1 MSETTLHPFD
11 ELERH
16 QRDEL
21 GRCIRHAARL
31 ASLLA
36 VTPHHPDLLVL
47 LRDLVID
54 VENLWLILGEDDDQE
69 DDPS

>member
-1 MSETTLHPFD
+1 MGEIITN
-11 ELERH
+11 
-16 QRDEL
+16 RDEL
-21 GRCIRHAARL
+21 GRCLRHAARL

-54 VENLWLILGEDDDQE
+54 AEHAWLLADDDDDQE
-69 DDPS
+69 VQL

>member
-1 MSETTLHPFD
+1 MSDDILTP
-11 ELERH
+11 
-16 QRDEL
+16 RDEL

-54 VENLWLILGEDDDQE
+54 AENMWLICDEDDDGEGEQ
-69 DDPS
+69 

>member
-1 MSETTLHPFD
+1 MS
-11 ELERH
+11 
-16 QRDEL
+16 
-21 GRCIRHAARL
+21 IRYAARL

-54 VENLWLILGEDDDQE
+54 AENMWLICDEDDDQE
-69 DDPS
+69 GPPHD

>member
-1 MSETTLHPFD
+1 MQNLQTEDTDP
-11 ELERH
+11 
-16 QRDEL
+16 RDEL
-21 GRCIRHAARL
+21 ARCIRHAARL

-47 LRDLVID
+47 LRDLILD

-69 DDPS
+69 VSKS